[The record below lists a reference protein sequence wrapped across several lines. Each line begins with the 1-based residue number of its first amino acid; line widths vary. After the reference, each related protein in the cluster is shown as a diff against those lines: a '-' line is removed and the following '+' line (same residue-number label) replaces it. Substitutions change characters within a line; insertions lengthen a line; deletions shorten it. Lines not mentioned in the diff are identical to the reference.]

1 MQRNGSNKH
10 LTKHNYD
17 MKSIVAPL
25 KMLSPGTSL
34 KNPNLDIDKKFKKLT
49 QTVLL
54 LMTSAFYESNLQ

>member
-1 MQRNGSNKH
+1 MQRNGSNGH

-17 MKSIVAPL
+17 MKSTCCPL

-34 KNPNLDIDKKFKKLT
+34 KNPDLDIDKNLKKLT